1 MIQYIGPE
9 DDDNMTEEPSDK
21 ELLEIENSVDDIL
34 SVDELLDIDDD
45 IDFAGQESR
54 EIRQTTSLKGVGQY
68 HNPAQRQEPPY
79 LM

>member
-45 IDFAGQESR
+45 IDFAG
-54 EIRQTTSLKGVGQY
+54 
-68 HNPAQRQEPPY
+68 
-79 LM
+79 